1 MDISFK
7 KNLKEIK
14 MNKLYFGT
22 NYVARIE
29 SFKLNDIHYS
39 RIKKVG
45 GEAELVVETS
55 VLTEY
60 PNPELS
66 ITDDT
71 FTTTEKREDILL
83 EGYTPKVG
91 ERQDHKE
98 DLPAHEKEE
107 ESVEE
112 VQEEAS
118 QSSDTPEE
126 DTQDQSDSAES
137 EDLPSTESESGQVE
151 SESPQVSED
160 NSDKTVYAKNSDGE
174 YNLGKRGAFNSAL
187 IKQLDLDED
196 AIERVL
202 NGEQGT
208 HKGFTFELR

>member
-1 MDISFK
+1 
-7 KNLKEIK
+7 

-22 NYVARIE
+22 NYVTRID

-45 GEAELVVETS
+45 EETELVVQTS
-55 VLTEY
+55 VLTES

-91 ERQDHKE
+91 ERQDQRE
-98 DLPAHEKEE
+98 DLPAREE
-107 ESVEE
+107 EDSVEE
-112 VQEEAS
+112 AQE
-118 QSSDTPEE
+118 DTPQDTDTTEE
-126 DTQDQSDSAES
+126 EQVE
-137 EDLPSTESESGQVE
+137 PGQVE
-151 SESPQVSED
+151 SESPQASED
-160 NSDKTVYAKNSDGE
+160 NSAKTVYAKNSDGE

-196 AIERVL
+196 AVERVL

>member
-1 MDISFK
+1 
-7 KNLKEIK
+7 

-22 NYVARIE
+22 NYVARID

-45 GEAELVVETS
+45 GEEELVVETS
-55 VLTEY
+55 VLTES

-66 ITDDT
+66 ITDET

-91 ERQDHKE
+91 ERQDQRE
-98 DLPAHEKEE
+98 DLPAHEEE
-107 ESVEE
+107 ES
-112 VQEEAS
+112 S
-118 QSSDTPEE
+118 QVADTHEE
-126 DTQDQSDSAES
+126 DPQDSAGL
-137 EDLPSTESESGQVE
+137 EDLPSTESESSQVE

-160 NSDKTVYAKNSDGE
+160 NSAKTVYAKNSDGE
-174 YNLGKRGAFNSAL
+174 YNLGKRGAFNAAL

-196 AIERVL
+196 AVERVL